1 MVLLLFLHANA
12 DMQRGKNTSPCQ
24 LALQEH
30 LAAAGTRLLQVHSP
44 DKFTTPIPSSSAVC
58 FSGVIA
64 RCAGDC
70 WTTLSLFLFFSSVS
84 PYSVP
89 LVPTFKHN
97 KIDNEIQVLKTL
109 FFFFFKGNLQMILL
123 FPMTVWS
130 LMTNFLQKF
139 QESNCNVTSLIFY
152 MSGKKQFC
160 ESWCSQFPSCAA
172 LALLNFLKLF

>member
-12 DMQRGKNTSPCQ
+12 YMQRGKNTFPCL

-30 LAAAGTRLLQVHSP
+30 LAAAGTRLLQVHSI
-44 DKFTTPIPSSSAVC
+44 DKFTTPIPSSWAVC

-109 FFFFFKGNLQMILL
+109 FFFFLRVTCRWYFFSQWQSDHWWQTSCKNFKNLTAMSLVLYSIWAVKNNFVSHGVPN
-123 FPMTVWS
+123 FPLV
-130 LMTNFLQKF
+130 L
-139 QESNCNVTSLIFY
+139 
-152 MSGKKQFC
+152 
-160 ESWCSQFPSCAA
+160 P
-172 LALLNFLKLF
+172 